1 MVATRLDEDGNKAK
15 LLAFVDRNRVVNAEV
30 KMGRL
35 IVPAASRNDTD
46 RGQDTVRC
54 SSYAAAAA
62 DNIASFNMG
71 RIMVNNVR

>member
-54 SSYAAAAA
+54 SSYAAA